1 MRSASGK
8 DDGAASSLI
17 EQLKLI
23 ARNPRWVGTLRG
35 KSSRP
40 GEQPMT
46 VVTMDDPF
54 LETLKDIYYAEKHI
68 VKALPAMVKKAGDG
82 QLKDALETDREETE
96 GQIERLEEVFKLIY
110 TPARGKKCDAIEGI
124 LAEAKKHADIK
135 NNAVGSAQAVGHY
148 EITRYGTLIAWANQL
163 GKHDAARLLEEN
175 LTEEK
180 HANELLTKIAES
192 SANRKAA
199 A

>member
-1 MRSASGK
+1 M
-8 DDGAASSLI
+8 
-17 EQLKLI
+17 
-23 ARNPRWVGTLRG
+23 
-35 KSSRP
+35 
-40 GEQPMT
+40 
-46 VVTMDDPF
+46 
-54 LETLKDIYYAEKHI
+54 
-68 VKALPAMVKKAGDG
+68 
-82 QLKDALETDREETE
+82 
-96 GQIERLEEVFKLIY
+96 FKLID

-124 LAEAKKHADIK
+124 LAEAKKHMADIK
-135 NNAVGSAQAVGHY
+135 NNVVLDAGIIGSAQAVEHY